1 MSKLYHYK
9 FVFKYVLKN
18 YRRMFPLTSVYVDFY
33 ALHLNV
39 SFTYDR
45 SILLLAR
52 GHNLSNNPAYGSR
65 NHGHQIQL
73 KKKNASIRF

>member
-1 MSKLYHYK
+1 MPTLYQFKFASKYDKLSWNIR
-9 FVFKYVLKN
+9 V
-18 YRRMFPLTSVYVDFY
+18 FPLTSVYVDFY
-33 ALHLNV
+33 ALHLENV

-73 KKKNASIRF
+73 KK

>member
-1 MSKLYHYK
+1 MSD
-9 FVFKYVLKN
+9 YVA
-18 YRRMFPLTSVYVDFY
+18 FY
-33 ALHLNV
+33 ALYLENV

-52 GHNLSNNPAYGSR
+52 EHNLSNNPAYGSR

-73 KKKNASIRF
+73 KNENTNKILTCNK